1 MLAILANTHQHSPR
15 APLVPLSL
23 NPPSPA
29 PASRTPTHKHT
40 VADLL
45 CDEAMPT
52 PAELYTEVHNANLN
66 VKVQNADL
74 YAEVQNACWCFDQC
88 PASAPC
94 KHARPIRP
102 FPAPNTKRKR
112 DASPPRSRDTAPALN
127 WVQTINLWHAC
138 EFERTVVTMD
148 CNRTFRAIFDEL
160 CRDER
165 VERRSV
171 QFVWNRKRSCGRTQL
186 VVLKESDTPLDV
198 GMRSGSEETVES
210 EFV

>member
-1 MLAILANTHQHSPR
+1 MQTLALA
-15 APLVPLSL
+15 PLSL

-29 PASRTPTHKHT
+29 PASTTPTRKHT
-40 VADLL
+40 LADILCDDDLL

-52 PAELYTEVHNANLN
+52 PAELHAEVHSAN
-66 VKVQNADL
+66 L

-102 FPAPNTKRKR
+102 FPAPSTKRKR
-112 DASPPRSRDTAPALN
+112 NASPPRTRDTAPARK

-138 EFERTVVTMD
+138 EFQRTVVEMD
-148 CNRTFRAIFDEL
+148 CNLTFSAIFDEL

-165 VERRSV
+165 VERHSV